1 MGRRAYTKP
10 AYVAPTDAELLN
22 SPMTFEPHNL
32 AGTTFEGEPMPFGY
46 ISTKHPSPIFEL
58 NNMFA
63 HDPVQLTRLAKRMA
77 AANEML
83 TALKDQLDG
92 HWATWMAAR
101 AEVEGAET
109 SKQLFEREPDV
120 IRARALIAKFEA

>member
-1 MGRRAYTKP
+1 
-10 AYVAPTDAELLN
+10 
-22 SPMTFEPHNL
+22 
-32 AGTTFEGEPMPFGY
+32 
-46 ISTKHPSPIFEL
+46 
-58 NNMFA
+58 
-63 HDPVQLTRLAKRMA
+63 MA
-77 AANEML
+77 NAALEML
-83 TALKDQLDG
+83 SDLDAALEMVSDLARERDALKRDLSVAVAGLKDQLDG